1 MKKNHSYNII
11 FYYLLSILIPIIV
24 VFIGFLA
31 GSYAPFGTKNVLSAG
46 GYSEYLP
53 YFYELYDR
61 VHEGKSLVFSNTF
74 GNGYDF
80 TALYTFYLSDPTN
93 LIILLFNRDSII
105 SVLNFLYLFKVGFA
119 GFSMFFYLNY
129 IYSQTANKTIIDLK
143 EESKKNNFVIG
154 GDFIPKSGLISLFLS
169 IKWLMMVFSVA
180 FAISAPI
187 ITKGFNIVFLGPIA
201 MFPLVIYGVDRL
213 INEDTCKWFIIFMFF
228 SFISN
233 MYISLISLLIVF
245 IYFFTREFESI
256 KQFVYKTIYLIISVL
271 LVLFLSGIIIIN
283 NISSSFFQQNFSL
296 GFPLS
301 QSSNP
306 FNIFNQMMSKSTLS
320 SFLSSD
326 IKVDISFGILFIFV
340 CICYFIN
347 KNISIKT
354 KIREFIL
361 IFFIFSGTIF
371 STANYILSGFSFT
384 NINNYLYLYAFVF
397 FVVLLAFKTIITDG
411 LSNSINIII
420 SGVLSGLFI
429 ILTMVFSKVYSKMD
443 SFIYTLEFLFIYFVI
458 ILIFSNKSINKYLF
472 YLILGLVVLFE
483 LIPVSVNNITFQGKS
498 WMSQS
503 IENTNSMVLY
513 ETSRYIHK
521 SEPSAHVF
529 CVDPY
534 SRYNTAFTNSF
545 NEYDYIVSVEDGDID
560 INLDFVEKYSYK
572 NSKEVNIYKNNYS
585 LHNIYFDGSIS
596 SFNYSDDFPFLSAN
610 ILSDEYLKCG
620 NIFTIVDSD
629 FKATPTLDNSFAQFE
644 ITTTQSGFLYSDL
657 YSISYIGYLN
667 ENSSAIITQAV
678 PKYYNRYS
686 SYSNRV
692 ASFNENNFDKLVKSL
707 SLNKDILKY
716 NKNTKITPNNNGY
729 LSTGFS
735 DIRSLNYYVDDEK
748 VNPIHFLDDNT
759 IIPINNTSKC
769 IKVVYSPKYLILG
782 VLFVVLGI
790 VLIVFLRNPDMK
802 KKLLVENIDRLANN
816 INKYKIYIISCL
828 LFSLCIII
836 CFMICSSVPFGNAST
851 VAGDG
856 LFINYSEYVAR
867 NKEIKDG
874 VIFPFFTFNIGGF
887 VDAYRS
893 TFIKELLNPWMILK
907 YKFFPEKL
915 FIYDFNFEFYLFSL
929 LSVFT
934 IIYYLTHR
942 SINKYKLN
950 DYKLIPIALV
960 YSLSSYA
967 LDFYSYEAGFM
978 YLPILP
984 LIILGLEHV
993 VYKGKGGLYV
1003 CCLTFM
1009 MLIDP
1014 YHTFLLCEFLCFYYL
1029 TFNFKSVSNFV
1040 RSTVSFAC
1048 FSLCSAGLAAFT
1060 LLPFYYSISDSPYLT
1075 EDKSPSIFT
1084 FFASFAQILSDIR
1097 IGYVV
1102 GVVSKDNSKAS
1113 IYCGLLIILGA
1124 IPLYIFCKSIDKK
1137 TKIKKIALIILLFIS
1152 FNNELLNYVFH
1163 GFHFQT
1169 LVPNRFAIFF
1179 VFIIITIFADVSD
1192 YLTNNMKKLHGIVML
1207 LTILSFSVLLYI
1219 NIKLDF
1225 SFIITFV
1232 FLTLYFFTIIVC
1244 LFKKKNWINILLC
1257 ITCIEIFINSF
1268 IIFPRNN
1275 GEVGDTFIS
1284 KEIDIIT
1291 NQIPD
1296 MKSFDNNTQYLG
1308 GSTSLINVG
1317 NTSNI
1322 NSLSYFSNLLDMNI
1336 VNRLFYYNFR
1346 PGNNSFIYKGGN
1358 PLADMMLRVKY
1369 QIEDRYDT
1377 SAYSVYNKMISYNN
1391 LVVYENPYCIPLG
1404 VDLELFDKNQF
1415 IDLMNDDGIISGLD
1429 YQNNISKVLGGDE
1442 IYDIIDVESVDDTH
1456 NNNYY
1461 IINNKYDVDE
1471 LNSNDTSF
1479 TSLTIH
1485 LGDIES
1491 GKIYASVQGS
1501 IYLIGE
1507 VTEDNKDVYI
1517 DYPSTVFTED
1527 YKPFIGVLN
1536 EKNFEQLYNRITTS
1550 PMYDYHEDSHSI
1562 YGKVDAK
1569 ESGLMYISLTYNNSW
1584 DIYVDGELTEYEDI
1598 LGGIGFPISKGN
1610 HNIKMVYRPKGAIM
1624 GALITLITIFILVI
1638 YKVLHFRKITKFDL

>member
-1 MKKNHSYNII
+1 MKKNHNYNLI
-11 FYYLLSILIPIIV
+11 FYYLLSVLIPIIV

-46 GYSEYLP
+46 GYSDYLP

-61 VHEGKSLVFSNTF
+61 VHEGKSFVFSNTF

-154 GDFIPKSGLISLFLS
+154 GNFIPKSGLISLFFS

-180 FAISAPI
+180 FAISTPI
-187 ITKGFNIVFLGPIA
+187 ITKGLNIVFLGPIA

-213 INEDTCKWFIIFMFF
+213 INEDTCKWFIFFMFF

-256 KQFVYKTIYLIISVL
+256 KQFVYKTLYLIISVL
-271 LVLFLSGIIIIN
+271 LVFFLSGIIIIN
-283 NISSSFFQQNFSL
+283 NIFSSFFQKNFSL

-301 QSSNP
+301 QSYNP

-397 FVVLLAFKTIITDG
+397 FVVILAFKTIITDG

-534 SRYNTAFTNSF
+534 SKYNTAFTNSF
-545 NEYDYIVSVEDGDID
+545 NEYDYIVSIDNGDID
-560 INLDFVEKYSYK
+560 INLELVEKYSVK
-572 NSKEVNIYKNNYS
+572 NSKEASIYKNKYS
-585 LHNIYFDGSIS
+585 LHNVYFDESIIS
-596 SFNYSDDFPFLSAN
+596 YNYSDDYPFLSAN
-610 ILSDEYLKCG
+610 ILSDDYLKCG
-620 NIFTIVDSD
+620 NVFTIVDSD
-629 FKATPTLDNSFAQFE
+629 FKATPTLDNSFSQFE
-644 ITTTQSGFLYSDL
+644 ITSTQSGVLYCKL
-657 YSISYIGYLN
+657 YNISYIGYLD
-667 ENSSAIITQAV
+667 ENSSAIITQTI

-686 SYSNRV
+686 SYKNRV
-692 ASFNENNFDKLVKSL
+692 ASFDENIFDKLVKSL
-707 SLNKDILKY
+707 SLNKDVLEY
-716 NKNTKITPNNNGY
+716 NKNIKIAPINNGY
-729 LSTGFS
+729 LSTGFPV
-735 DIRSLNYYVDDEK
+735 IRSLNYYVDDEK
-748 VNPIHFLDDNT
+748 VKPIQFLDDNS
-759 IIPINNTSKC
+759 IIPIEDTSKS

-782 VLFVVLGI
+782 ALFVVLGI
-790 VLIVFLRNPDMK
+790 ILIVILRNHNMK
-802 KKLLVENIDRLANN
+802 KIMVENIDRFVNN
-816 INKYKIYIISCL
+816 LNKYKIYIISCL
-828 LFSLCIII
+828 LFTLCLII
-836 CFMICSSVPFGNAST
+836 CFMICSSVPFGDAST

-856 LFINYSEYVAR
+856 LFISYSEFVAR

-874 VIFPFFTFNIGGF
+874 IFFPFFTFNIGGF
-887 VDAYRS
+887 VDVYRS
-893 TFIKELLNPWMILK
+893 TFIKEFLNPWIILK
-907 YKFFPEKL
+907 YKLLPENL
-915 FIYDFNFEFYLFSL
+915 YIYDFNFEFYLFSL
-929 LSVFT
+929 LSVFS
-934 IIYYLTHR
+934 IIFYLTHR
-942 SINKYKLN
+942 NLNKYSIN

-978 YLPILP
+978 YLPIMP
-984 LIILGLEHV
+984 LIILGLEQV
-993 VYKGKGGLYV
+993 VYKGKGWLYV
-1003 CCLTFM
+1003 CSLTFM
-1009 MLIDP
+1009 MLGDP
-1014 YHTFLLCEFLCFYYL
+1014 YHTFLLCEFLCLYYL

-1040 RSTVSFAC
+1040 RSTVRFAC
-1048 FSLCSAGLAAFT
+1048 FSFCSAGLAAFT
-1060 LLPFYYSISDSPYLT
+1060 LLPFYYSIADSPYLA
-1075 EDKSPSIFT
+1075 EDKKPSIFT
-1084 FFASFAQILSDIR
+1084 FFASFAKVLSDIR
-1097 IGYVV
+1097 IGYSL
-1102 GVVSKDNSKAS
+1102 GVVTKDNSKAS

-1124 IPLYIFCKSIDKK
+1124 IPLYILCKSIDKR
-1137 TKIKKIALIILLFIS
+1137 TKIKKIALLILLFIS

-1179 VFIIITIFADVSD
+1179 VFLIITIFADAAY
-1192 YLTNNMKKLHGIVML
+1192 YLTNNMKKLHSVVML
-1207 LTILSFSVLLYI
+1207 LTILLFSVLLYI
-1219 NIKLDF
+1219 NLALDI

-1232 FLTLYFFTIIVC
+1232 FLTLYSSTIIVC
-1244 LFKKKNWINILLC
+1244 LLKKKNWINILLF

-1268 IIFPRNN
+1268 IIFPKNN
-1275 GEVGDTFIS
+1275 GEVGDTYIS

-1291 NQIPD
+1291 NQNPD
-1296 MKSFDNNTQYLG
+1296 MKSFDKNTQCLG
-1308 GSTSLINVG
+1308 GGTSLVNIG

-1322 NSLSYFSNLLDMNI
+1322 NSLSYFSNLLDMNV
-1336 VNRLFYYNFR
+1336 VNRLFYYNLR
-1346 PGNNSFIYKGGN
+1346 AGSNSFFYKGGN

-1377 SAYSVYNKMISYNN
+1377 TAYSVYNKKTSYNN

-1404 VDLELFDKNQF
+1404 IDLEMFDKKKYN
-1415 IDLMNDDGIISGLD
+1415 DLMNDDGIISGLD
-1429 YQNNISKVLGGDE
+1429 YQNNISKALGGDD
-1442 IYDIIDVESVDDTH
+1442 IYDIIDLESVDDAQDD
-1456 NNNYY
+1456 NYY

-1471 LNSNDTSF
+1471 VNSNDTSF

-1491 GKIYASVQGS
+1491 GKIYASVQSS

-1527 YKPFIGVLN
+1527 YKPSIGVLN

-1598 LGGIGFPISKGN
+1598 LGGIGFPISKGY
-1610 HNIKMVYRPKGAIM
+1610 HNIKMVYRPKGAIF
-1624 GALITLITIFILVI
+1624 GALITLITIFILVT
-1638 YKVLHFRKITKFDL
+1638 YGVLRFRKIAKFDL